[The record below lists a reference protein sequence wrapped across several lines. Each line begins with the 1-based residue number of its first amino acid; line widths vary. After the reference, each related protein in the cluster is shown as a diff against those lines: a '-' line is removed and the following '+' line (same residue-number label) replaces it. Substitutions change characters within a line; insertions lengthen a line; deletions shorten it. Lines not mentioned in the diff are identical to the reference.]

1 VLNPVMIEA
10 IGSLAALITT
20 LCWIP
25 QAWRVIRTRET
36 RAISLPAQMAL
47 LIGVGMWLVYGVL
60 MGIAPLV
67 WSNVVTFALV
77 AVIVAMKMRF
87 G

>member
-36 RAISLPAQMAL
+36 RAISLPAQVAL

>member
-1 VLNPVMIEA
+1 MLNPVMIEA